1 MTAARRQFLIDPEEL
16 SFDARA
22 LQSHLSPLPEYR

>member
-1 MTAARRQFLIDPEEL
+1 MTAARQQVLIDPEEL

-22 LQSHLSPLPEYR
+22 LQSRLSPLPDYR